1 MTAKCRWVA
10 RRHFAARLRLVAAC
24 WRGRKSKAWTI
35 TTEDAEKGRRTRR
48 VGDDAE
54 IGHGGDSKLKTTAA
68 QLKLAA
74 TDASTS
80 WRTWPGGSGVFLL
93 TATGGGGS
101 ALQ

>member
-1 MTAKCRWVA
+1 VDGRRGAGEIEEGSFVAALLWMTVA

-74 TDASTS
+74 QVLVAAVL
-80 WRTWPGGSGVFLL
+80 RGGV
-93 TATGGGGS
+93 
-101 ALQ
+101 